1 MNGRP
6 IKTKIISN
14 QHLQTNICGSVN
26 TEDLFLETFFAMFGF
41 DIKKIEGRG
50 RRDFISI
57 VDY

>member
-6 IKTKIISN
+6 KTKIISN
-14 QHLQTNICGSVN
+14 QRLQTNICDSVN

-41 DIKKIEGRG
+41 DIRKIEDRG
-50 RRDFISI
+50 RRDFIPI